1 MEEARRRALRRC
13 RVRLVAA
20 LRVAPLWAP
29 LEARGVFTRA
39 MVEELQSAGTRREQA
54 RQLVIDLETRGKQA
68 FPTFVSILRDTGQG
82 ELADLL
88 SEACELPLGQPAD
101 VTPVELDVGGETREK
116 SASALERVPVPVQD
130 VSDRLRTPPAAP
142 RGERSSDGRSSRPPL
157 GSPAVL
163 ATRLQTPSS
172 TGKGGNS
179 SVLCVVGSAVDSL
192 RRNSDLV
199 YDLKAD
205 PCGYC
210 LILNNVNFSR
220 DSELST
226 RTGSNIDC
234 EKLEKR
240 FKSLHFSV
248 LTRQDLKAQEIVWE
262 LRKLARLDHSA
273 LDCCLV
279 VILSHGCQTSHIQ
292 FPGGIYG
299 TDGKAIPVEK
309 IVNYFNGSHC
319 PSLRGKPKLF
329 FIQACGG
336 EQKDQGFE
344 VESDS
349 PGDEAPRASAEFD
362 ATPFQASSGA
372 LDEPDA
378 VASLPTPSD
387 ILVSY
392 STFPG
397 FVSWR
402 DRLSGSWYV
411 ETLDDVLDRYAHS
424 EDLLNMLLRVAHA
437 VSAKGRYKQIPGCFN
452 FLRKKFF
459 FMHK

>member
-1 MEEARRRALRRC
+1 Q
-13 RVRLVAA
+13 
-20 LRVAPLWAP
+20 
-29 LEARGVFTRA
+29 ARGSPLPPPTPRTGPGSPSPPRQRPVGRPLVPPSLLHPGCRPASPPRPRRTRRLLA
-39 MVEELQSAGTRREQA
+39 LPPPQSAGTPRDQA

-68 FPTFVSILRDTGQG
+68 FPIFLSILRDTGQG
-82 ELADLL
+82 DLAELL
-88 SEACELPLGQPAD
+88 SEACEGSPSQPAQ
-101 VTPVELDVGGETREK
+101 VKPLELHLGGETRDK
-116 SASALERVPVPVQD
+116 S
-130 VSDRLRTPPAAP
+130 
-142 RGERSSDGRSSRPPL
+142 
-157 GSPAVL
+157 
-163 ATRLQTPSS
+163 
-172 TGKGGNS
+172 
-179 SVLCVVGSAVDSL
+179 SAVDSL
-192 RRNSDLV
+192 KRNSDLV

-220 DSELST
+220 DSDLST
-226 RTGSNIDC
+226 RAGSNIDC

-248 LTRQDLKAQEIVWE
+248 LIRQDLKAREIVRE
-262 LRKLARLDHSA
+262 LQELAKLDHSA

-309 IVNYFNGSHC
+309 IVSYFNGSHC

-349 PGDEAPRASAEFD
+349 PGDEARRVSVESD
-362 ATPFQASSGA
+362 ATPFQAPSGA

-411 ETLDDVLDRYAHS
+411 ETLDSVLGQYAHS

-437 VSAKGRYKQIPGCFN
+437 VSAKGKYKQIPGCFN

-459 FMHK
+459 FMCK

>member
-1 MEEARRRALRRC
+1 
-13 RVRLVAA
+13 
-20 LRVAPLWAP
+20 
-29 LEARGVFTRA
+29 
-39 MVEELQSAGTRREQA
+39 
-54 RQLVIDLETRGKQA
+54 
-68 FPTFVSILRDTGQG
+68 
-82 ELADLL
+82 
-88 SEACELPLGQPAD
+88 
-101 VTPVELDVGGETREK
+101 
-116 SASALERVPVPVQD
+116 
-130 VSDRLRTPPAAP
+130 
-142 RGERSSDGRSSRPPL
+142 
-157 GSPAVL
+157 
-163 ATRLQTPSS
+163 
-172 TGKGGNS
+172 
-179 SVLCVVGSAVDSL
+179 
-192 RRNSDLV
+192 

-210 LILNNVNFSR
+210 LILNNVNFSQ

-226 RTGSNIDC
+226 RAGSNVDR

-240 FKSLHFSV
+240 FKSLHFDV
-248 LTRQDLKAQEIVWE
+248 MTRQDLVAQEMVWE
-262 LRKLARLDHSA
+262 LQKLARLDHSA
-273 LDCCLV
+273 RDCCLV

-309 IVNYFNGSHC
+309 IVNYFNGSNC

-349 PGDEAPRASAEFD
+349 PGDEAPRFSVESD
-362 ATPFQASSGA
+362 AIPFQAPSGA
-372 LDEPDA
+372 SDELDA

-402 DRLSGSWYV
+402 DKSSGSWYV
-411 ETLDDVLDRYAHS
+411 ETLDSILDQYAHS

-459 FMHK
+459 FMCK

>member
-1 MEEARRRALRRC
+1 MEESRRRALRRC

-39 MVEELQSAGTRREQA
+39 MIEELQGAGSRGDQA
-54 RQLVIDLETRGKQA
+54 RQLLIDLETRGRHA
-68 FPTFVSILRDTGQG
+68 FPAFLAVLRDTGQG
-82 ELADLL
+82 ELAEML
-88 SEACELPLGQPAD
+88 SRACDAPSPPSPLSPSSPSPHAQP
-101 VTPVELDVGGETREK
+101 LRG
-116 SASALERVPVPVQD
+116 SHSPVQEA
-130 VSDRLRTPPAAP
+130 SGSLPPPPPAAP
-142 RGERSSDGRSSRPPL
+142 TALPWACPC
-157 GSPAVL
+157 
-163 ATRLQTPSS
+163 Q
-172 TGKGGNS
+172 
-179 SVLCVVGSAVDSL
+179 
-192 RRNSDLV
+192 V
-199 YDLKAD
+199 YDLKSD

-210 LILNNVNFSR
+210 LILNNVHFSQ
-220 DSELST
+220 DSGLST
-226 RTGSNIDC
+226 RAGSNVDC

-240 FKSLHFSV
+240 FRSLHFDV
-248 LTRQDLKAQEIVWE
+248 MTRQDLVAQEMVGE
-262 LRKLARLDHSA
+262 LQKLARSDHSA
-273 LDCCLV
+273 RDCCLV

-309 IVNYFNGSHC
+309 IVNYFNGSNC

-349 PGDEAPRASAEFD
+349 RGDEAPRFSVESD
-362 ATPFQASSGA
+362 ATPFQAPSGA
-372 LDEPDA
+372 SDELDA

-402 DRLSGSWYV
+402 DKSSGSWYV
-411 ETLDDVLDRYAHS
+411 ETLDNVLDRYAHS

-459 FMHK
+459 FMCK

>member
-1 MEEARRRALRRC
+1 M
-13 RVRLVAA
+13 
-20 LRVAPLWAP
+20 P
-29 LEARGVFTRA
+29 LEP
-39 MVEELQSAGTRREQA
+39 S
-54 RQLVIDLETRGKQA
+54 
-68 FPTFVSILRDTGQG
+68 
-82 ELADLL
+82 L
-88 SEACELPLGQPAD
+88 S
-101 VTPVELDVGGETREK
+101 GETRN
-116 SASALERVPVPVQD
+116 
-130 VSDRLRTPPAAP
+130 
-142 RGERSSDGRSSRPPL
+142 RS
-157 GSPAVL
+157 
-163 ATRLQTPSS
+163 
-172 TGKGGNS
+172 
-179 SVLCVVGSAVDSL
+179 SAVDSL
-192 RRNSDLV
+192 KRNSDLL

-220 DSELST
+220 DSDLLT
-226 RTGSNIDC
+226 RAGSNIDC

-240 FKSLHFSV
+240 FKSLHFNV

-262 LRKLARLDHSA
+262 LQKLARLDHSA

-349 PGDEAPRASAEFD
+349 PGDEARRVSVESD
-362 ATPFQASSGA
+362 ATPFQAPSGA
-372 LDEPDA
+372 SDEPDA

-411 ETLDDVLDRYAHS
+411 ETLDNVLDQYAHS
-424 EDLLNMLLRVAHA
+424 EDLLNMLLRVADA
-437 VSAKGRYKQIPGCFN
+437 VSAKGKYKQIPGCFN
-452 FLRKKFF
+452 FLRKRFF
-459 FMHK
+459 FMCK

>member
-1 MEEARRRALRRC
+1 MEESRRRALRRC
-13 RVRLVAA
+13 RVRFVAA
-20 LRVAPLWAP
+20 LRVAPLWGP

-39 MVEELQSAGTRREQA
+39 MIEELQAAGSRGDQA
-54 RQLVIDLETRGKQA
+54 RQLLIDLETRGRHA
-68 FPTFVSILRDTGQG
+68 FPAFLAVLRDTGQA
-82 ELADLL
+82 ELAELL
-88 SEACELPLGQPAD
+88 SAACEASLPAPPLVSPSPPPAPLSPSLPHVPSSLPHVQPSR
-101 VTPVELDVGGETREK
+101 GG
-116 SASALERVPVPVQD
+116 PVPIP
-130 VSDRLRTPPAAP
+130 SLLRALPWAC
-142 RGERSSDGRSSRPPL
+142 
-157 GSPAVL
+157 
-163 ATRLQTPSS
+163 
-172 TGKGGNS
+172 
-179 SVLCVVGSAVDSL
+179 LCQ
-192 RRNSDLV
+192 V

-210 LILNNVNFSR
+210 LILNNVNFSP

-226 RTGSNIDC
+226 RAGSSVDC
-234 EKLEKR
+234 EKLQKR
-240 FKSLHFSV
+240 FKSLHFDV
-248 LTRQDLKAQEIVWE
+248 VTRQDLIAQEMVRE
-262 LRKLARLDHSA
+262 LQELARLDHSA
-273 LDCCLV
+273 RDCCLV

-309 IVNYFNGSHC
+309 IVNYFNGSNC

-336 EQKDQGFE
+336 EQKDRGFE

-349 PGDEAPRASAEFD
+349 PGDEAPGFSAESD
-362 ATPFQASSGA
+362 ATPFQAPSGA
-372 LDEPDA
+372 SDELDA

-402 DRLSGSWYV
+402 DKSSGSWYV
-411 ETLDDVLDRYAHS
+411 ETLDNVLDQYAHS

-459 FMHK
+459 FMCQ